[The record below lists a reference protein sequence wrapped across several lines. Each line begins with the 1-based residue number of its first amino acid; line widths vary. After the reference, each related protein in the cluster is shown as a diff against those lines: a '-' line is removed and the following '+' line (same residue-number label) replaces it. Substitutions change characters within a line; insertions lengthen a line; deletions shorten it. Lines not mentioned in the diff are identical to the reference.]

1 MKRYEAI
8 FFDFDG
14 TLIHLEPEPFERFLT
29 LCRQV
34 GLTVDDE
41 AARRGERFSRLY
53 LSSRLGSR
61 RLARMGEAAF
71 WPHFTRLT
79 LQEMGAKGEPE
90 EVIEAI
96 GEGLMLAPPGQM
108 VCPPSVSRTLADL
121 RDRGYVLGVISNR
134 GKELDRLCSEFGLTQ
149 YLTFTLPLNRAGRLK
164 ANPWIFEA
172 ALREADVAPE
182 EAVYVG
188 DDYLTEVIGAQWA
201 GLTAI
206 LLDPRGLFPEADCI
220 VVNRIEEILQWV

>member
-1 MKRYEAI
+1 MKRFEAI

-14 TLIHLEPEPFERFLT
+14 TLVHAEPEPFEQFLT

-34 GLTVDDE
+34 GLAVNDE

-53 LSSRLGSR
+53 LSSRVGSHH
-61 RLARMGEAAF
+61 LARLGEAAF
-71 WPHFTRLT
+71 CRHFTRLT
-79 LQEMGAKGEPE
+79 LQEMGVEGELE

-96 GEGLMLAPPGQM
+96 GERLMATAPGQM
-108 VCPPSVSRTLADL
+108 VCLPSVGRTLAL
-121 RDRGYVLGVISNR
+121 LQARGYLLGVISNR
-134 GKELDRLCSEFGLTQ
+134 GKELDRLCREFGLAQ
-149 YLTFTLPLNRAGRLK
+149 YLTFTLPLNRAGSLK

-188 DDYLTEVIGAQWA
+188 DNYLTDVIGAQWA

-206 LLDPRGLFPEADCI
+206 LLDPRKLFPEADCI
-220 VVNRIEEILQWV
+220 VVNKIEEILQWV

>member
-1 MKRYEAI
+1 MKRYEAV

-14 TLIHLEPEPFERFLT
+14 TLVYAEPEPFEQFLT

-34 GLTVDDE
+34 GLNVDDE

-53 LSSRLGSR
+53 LSSRVGSR
-61 RLARMGEAAF
+61 RLTRMGEADF
-71 WPHFTRLT
+71 WRYFTRLT
-79 LQEMGAKGEPE
+79 FQEMGIEGDLE
-90 EVIEAI
+90 EVSEAI
-96 GEGLMLAPPGQM
+96 GEGLMRAKPGQM
-108 VCPPSVSRTLADL
+108 ICPPSVGRTLADL
-121 RDRGYVLGVISNR
+121 QARGYVLGVISNR
-134 GKELDRLCSEFGLTQ
+134 DEELDKLCKKFDLAQ
-149 YLTFTLPLNRAGRLK
+149 YLTFTLPLNREGSLK

-188 DDYLTEVIGAQWA
+188 DDYLTDVIGAQWA

-220 VVNRIEEILQWV
+220 VVNKIEEILQWV